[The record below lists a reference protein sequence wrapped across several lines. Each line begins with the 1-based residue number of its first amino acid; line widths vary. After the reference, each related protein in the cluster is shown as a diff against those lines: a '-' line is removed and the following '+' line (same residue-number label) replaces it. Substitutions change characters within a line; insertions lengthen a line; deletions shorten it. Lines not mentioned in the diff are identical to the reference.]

1 MNSARVTFFIL
12 LICFLLLVNQEGKAQ
27 DKRGY
32 LIGEVTPAQIVEND
46 RIFEVYVERY
56 NPDPLSLDYLEL
68 VEEKYIVMVFFGSW
82 CRESIK
88 YIHGLVK
95 TILELRNDQIEY
107 SFIGVG
113 EQKKMPGEFLNV
125 FDIEYIPTVVV
136 LKDGKELGRIVE
148 KPQLPIETELVQI
161 LKRRQE
167 N

>member
-56 NPDPLSLDYLEL
+56 NPDPLSLDYLES

-88 YIHGLVK
+88 YIPGLVK

-113 EQKKMPGEFLNV
+113 EQKKMPDEFLNV

-136 LKDGKELGRIVE
+136 QKDGKELGRIVE
-148 KPQLPIETELVQI
+148 RPQLPIETELVQI